1 MPVMNSVDP
10 RLASALAIQLAHWR
24 ATLGGGAQRV
34 GWKLGVG
41 EAERI
46 GRGPVI
52 GHLTTATQLQP
63 DGIFDAEGVEAL
75 HADAELAIELRQ
87 DVEPGCDRER
97 AREAIAGFGAALELV
112 DLADA
117 SSDAHSIVAANVFH
131 RAFALGPMHRALPP
145 GGVVAR
151 LIVNGEVRASDAFA
165 RDSADVVRYVAA
177 LLRAMGERLLAG
189 DRLITGAVVQLPVKR
204 GDEVVADFGP
214 LGHARL
220 TIAR

>member
-1 MPVMNSVDP
+1 MNSVDP

-87 DVEPGCDRER
+87 EVEPGCERDRTHES
-97 AREAIAGFGAALELV
+97 IGGFGAALELV
-112 DLADA
+112 DVAEA
-117 SSDAHSIVAANVFH
+117 SSGAHSIVAGNVFH
-131 RAFALGPMHRALPP
+131 RAFVLGPMHGALPP
-145 GGVVAR
+145 GGVEGR
-151 LIVNGEVRASDAFA
+151 LIVNGEVRASEAFA
-165 RDSADVVRYVAA
+165 PDLAEVVRSVAA
-177 LLRAMGERLLAG
+177 LLGAMGERLLAG
-189 DRLITGAVVQLPVKR
+189 DRLITGAVVQLPVER

-214 LGHARL
+214 LGYARL
-220 TIAR
+220 TVAG